1 MEFLLVLLL
10 ASLSQPK
17 SSIILLD
24 SNKTSSI
31 IISNDSGEVVL
42 DKPNTTIEIADEKS
56 LGEIKEISQES
67 IDKRFGAV
75 LSIKNLKPKSYFLYF
90 EVGSHELTADSVK
103 NIPMVLKT
111 IEEKSPCKIEI
122 IGHTDTVGDASLNTR
137 ISKERAEV
145 IKKMFL
151 LQGIDEANIRTNG
164 YGESDLVVQTLDE
177 VDEAKNR
184 TVEIFIK
191 WVIIF

>member
-1 MEFLLVLLL
+1 MEFFVVLLL
-10 ASLSQPK
+10 ASLTQPK

-67 IDKRFGAV
+67 IDKRFGAI

-90 EVGSHELTADSVK
+90 EVGTDELTSSSK
-103 NIPMVLKT
+103 QELPNVLEMIK
-111 IEEKSPCKIEI
+111 EKSPCQIEI
-122 IGHTDTVGDASLNTR
+122 IGHTDTVGDKTLNAI
-137 ISKERAEV
+137 ISQERAEV

-151 LQGIDEANIRTNG
+151 SFGVDEANIRTNG

-191 WVIIF
+191 

>member
-56 LGEIKEISQES
+56 LGEIS
-67 IDKRFGAV
+67 
-75 LSIKNLKPKSYFLYF
+75 
-90 EVGSHELTADSVK
+90 T
-103 NIPMVLKT
+103 
-111 IEEKSPCKIEI
+111 
-122 IGHTDTVGDASLNTR
+122 
-137 ISKERAEV
+137 
-145 IKKMFL
+145 
-151 LQGIDEANIRTNG
+151 
-164 YGESDLVVQTLDE
+164 
-177 VDEAKNR
+177 
-184 TVEIFIK
+184 
-191 WVIIF
+191 

>member
-1 MEFLLVLLL
+1 MEFFLVLLL
-10 ASLSQPK
+10 ASLTQPK

-90 EVGSHELTADSVK
+90 EVGSDELTADSVK

-122 IGHTDTVGDASLNTR
+122 IGHTDTVGDSSLNAR
-137 ISKERAEV
+137 ISEERAEV
-145 IKKMFL
+145 VKKMFL
-151 LQGIDEANIRTNG
+151 SFGVDEVNIRTNG

-191 WVIIF
+191 